1 MQFLIYKQILQSQIC
16 INDCDFSTRIF
27 PEWIVTAL
35 RTVKITESFKKN
47 WYKGEKNENGIGNN
61 GSKKFSHNRS
71 GIETI
76 KDLARHGD
84 SHHRQTIL

>member
-47 WYKGEKNENGIGNN
+47 WYKGEK
-61 GSKKFSHNRS
+61 KMKMAL
-71 GIETI
+71 ETMVRRN
-76 KDLARHGD
+76 LAIID
-84 SHHRQTIL
+84 PALKQ

>member
-1 MQFLIYKQILQSQIC
+1 M
-16 INDCDFSTRIF
+16 
-27 PEWIVTAL
+27 TAL
-35 RTVKITESFKKN
+35 RTVKITGAFKKN
-47 WYKGEKNENGIGNN
+47 WLKGEKNENGVGNN

-76 KDLARHGD
+76 RDLVRHGD